1 MRKKTLFNM
10 YSSSNNSSKDESSNA
25 HYIYQFIL
33 FVCWAIVYGNTDK
46 AVYDALGVGEF
57 YTLAECIVWG
67 TTAIISAV
75 IVLSVIGIMGEH
87 FKLDCCIVIAG
98 GGGLIGLIGL
108 LGIVVTNFVLMC
120 IICSNDI
127 HHYFIGYKTFW
138 RERAF
143 NYSLLSTNHTVGHP
157 IVSPGEVVEYPS
169 AIWPYEMSD
178 IIVRIHWGVIFA
190 SIILIAFIGGIGLI
204 AWVTSSIKSLCCR
217 CSSDD

>member
-1 MRKKTLFNM
+1 M
-10 YSSSNNSSKDESSNA
+10 YSASNNSSNDESSNA

-67 TTAIISAV
+67 TTAIISAL
-75 IVLSVIGIMGEH
+75 IVVAVIGVMGEH
-87 FKLDCCIVIAG
+87 FKLDCCVAIAG
-98 GGGLIGLIGL
+98 GGGVISLIGL
-108 LGIVVTNFVLMC
+108 LGILVTNFILMC
-120 IICSNDI
+120 IICSNDV

-157 IVSPGEVVEYPS
+157 IVSPGQVVEYPS

-178 IIVRIHWGVIFA
+178 IIVRIHWGFIFA
-190 SIILIAFIGGIGLI
+190 ALFVIAFIGCIGLI
-204 AWVTSSIKSLCCR
+204 AWVTSSIKSLFAR
-217 CSSDD
+217 CSSND

>member
-1 MRKKTLFNM
+1 M
-10 YSSSNNSSKDESSNA
+10 YSSSNNSSNDESSNA
-25 HYIYQFIL
+25 QYIYQFIL
-33 FVCWAIVYGNTDK
+33 FVCWAIVYGKTDK

-57 YTLAECIVWG
+57 YTLAECVVWG
-67 TTAIISAV
+67 TTAIVSAV
-75 IVLSVIGIMGEH
+75 IVAAVIGIMGEY

-98 GGGLIGLIGL
+98 GGGVISVIGLC
-108 LGIVVTNFVLMC
+108 GILVTNFVLMC
-120 IICSNDI
+120 IICANDV

-190 SIILIAFIGGIGLI
+190 ALFVIAVIAAFGLI
-204 AWVTSSIKSLCCR
+204 AWVYASIKSLCAR
-217 CSSDD
+217 CSSKD